1 MGMMKSRPADAG
13 LPESIVVTRTFT
25 YNVEWAIEDLKY
37 KGIDPTQ
44 SAINEYISSQ
54 VEMDMAMPLSR
65 HEIEWTDENGDY
77 IHD

>member
-1 MGMMKSRPADAG
+1 MMKSRPADVG

-25 YNVEWAIEDLKY
+25 YNVEWAMEDVEHEDIE
-37 KGIDPTQ
+37 PTRD
-44 SAINEYISSQ
+44 AVIEYISSQ
-54 VEMDMAMPLSR
+54 VETDMTSPLSR